1 MRWELAS
8 GRFALMTAAPIG
20 LVQPPREP
28 TYSIEPSEGAPMP
41 TRVNGD
47 RDTSWHPPSSLQ
59 RHGLQWMF
67 MPLIAFAIFDF
78 GPAVLAPIAYILSL
92 LVHLS
97 SLSGL
102 PPRLPDPLTLLL
114 QPPILMLALWPFL
127 VLYSTTRGKLIEQ
140 PEEWTSIRLATIAA
154 TFAMSLP
161 SVALLVV
168 VPLDLVSPA
177 RDAGQGAGFL
187 CLFFMLLLWIPGVI
201 GWLIGR
207 GIAWMLHL

>member
-1 MRWELAS
+1 
-8 GRFALMTAAPIG
+8 
-20 LVQPPREP
+20 
-28 TYSIEPSEGAPMP
+28 
-41 TRVNGD
+41 
-47 RDTSWHPPSSLQ
+47 
-59 RHGLQWMF
+59 MF

-177 RDAGQGAGFL
+177 RDAGQEAGFF

>member
-1 MRWELAS
+1 
-8 GRFALMTAAPIG
+8 
-20 LVQPPREP
+20 
-28 TYSIEPSEGAPMP
+28 MP

-92 LVHLS
+92 LMHLS

-114 QPPILMLALWPFL
+114 QPPILMLALW
-127 VLYSTTRGKLIEQ
+127 
-140 PEEWTSIRLATIAA
+140 
-154 TFAMSLP
+154 SLP
-161 SVALLVV
+161 GALQHH
-168 VPLDLVSPA
+168 
-177 RDAGQGAGFL
+177 AGRVDRA
-187 CLFFMLLLWIPGVI
+187 
-201 GWLIGR
+201 
-207 GIAWMLHL
+207 A

>member
-1 MRWELAS
+1 
-8 GRFALMTAAPIG
+8 
-20 LVQPPREP
+20 
-28 TYSIEPSEGAPMP
+28 MP

-47 RDTSWHPPSSLQ
+47 RDTSWHPPSSLL
-59 RHGLQWMF
+59 RHGMQWIL

-78 GPAVLAPIAYILSL
+78 GPAVLAPIAYIVSL
-92 LVHLS
+92 LVHLG
-97 SLSGL
+97 SLNGPP

-127 VLYSTTRGKLIEQ
+127 VLYSTARGKLIEQ
-140 PEEWTSIRLATIAA
+140 PEEWRSIRLATIAA

-161 SVALLVV
+161 SVALLVGA
-168 VPLDLVSPA
+168 PLDMVSPA
-177 RDAGQGAGFL
+177 RDAGQGTGFL

-207 GIAWMLHL
+207 GIAWMLHP

>member
-1 MRWELAS
+1 MRWELAN

-78 GPAVLAPIAYILSL
+78 RASSAGPDRLHFEFIGASQLAQRPAAAAARPANAPAAAAHSHARIMA
-92 LVHLS
+92 
-97 SLSGL
+97 L
-102 PPRLPDPLTLLL
+102 PGAL
-114 QPPILMLALWPFL
+114 QHH
-127 VLYSTTRGKLIEQ
+127 
-140 PEEWTSIRLATIAA
+140 
-154 TFAMSLP
+154 
-161 SVALLVV
+161 
-168 VPLDLVSPA
+168 
-177 RDAGQGAGFL
+177 AGQVDRA
-187 CLFFMLLLWIPGVI
+187 
-201 GWLIGR
+201 
-207 GIAWMLHL
+207 A

>member
-1 MRWELAS
+1 
-8 GRFALMTAAPIG
+8 
-20 LVQPPREP
+20 
-28 TYSIEPSEGAPMP
+28 MP

-78 GPAVLAPIAYILSL
+78 GPAVLAPIAYIQSL

-140 PEEWTSIRLATIAA
+140 PEEWRSIRLATIAA

-161 SVALLVV
+161 SVALLVGA
-168 VPLDLVSPA
+168 PQDLVSPA
-177 RDAGQGAGFL
+177 RDAGQGTGFF